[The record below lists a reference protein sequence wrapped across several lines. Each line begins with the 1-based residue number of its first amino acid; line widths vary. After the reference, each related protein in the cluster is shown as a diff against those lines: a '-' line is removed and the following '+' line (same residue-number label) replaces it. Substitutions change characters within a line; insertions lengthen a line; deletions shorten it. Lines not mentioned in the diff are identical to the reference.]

1 LDILKL
7 SDIGENGMK
16 RFKGYIV
23 STILISSAL
32 LLGGCGSKS
41 EKWAYAYEPS
51 EEVIELSDNGKAQ
64 YKGDK
69 YTYTQDDNFIELK
82 DKSGNVTKLR
92 YTMENDNMVLYEKST
107 YTYSDGEPGDGIVGL
122 WTQDNGWSY
131 QFTEDGKFSEEN
143 IFFGH
148 YQVNEDEGY
157 IRLMYDD
164 PIEDAYIYYTLDG
177 NQLTVDYPWPMVKLQ
192 DAKG

>member
-1 LDILKL
+1 
-7 SDIGENGMK
+7 MK
-16 RFKGYIV
+16 KFRGYIV

-32 LLGGCGSKS
+32 LLGGCGAKT
-41 EKWAYAYEPS
+41 EKWAYAYEPT

-82 DKSGNVTKLR
+82 DKSGNVTELR
-92 YTMENDNMVLYEKST
+92 YAMENDNMVLYEKST
-107 YTYSDGEPGDGIVGL
+107 YTFSEGEPTEGIIGL

-131 QFTEDGKFSEEN
+131 EFTEDGKFSEEN

-148 YQVNEDEGY
+148 YTVDEEKSC

-164 PIEDAYIYYTLDG
+164 PIEDAYLYYTLDG
-177 NQLTVDYPWPMVKLQ
+177 NKLTVDYPWPMVKLE